1 MNTKQ
6 LQYFLTTAEN
16 KSIASAAK
24 CLDISQPAISL
35 QLANLEHE
43 LKIKLFNRD
52 FRGVTLTSAGLKFKQ
67 HAEKILLQIQTA
79 KIEMTEGLE
88 AFSGKVVVGLSQAA
102 CNVLS
107 VELLNELE
115 HRYENIELTF
125 RVGPS
130 YIVNSWLLEK
140 KVDIAICYDIPE
152 KEGSELTI
160 LELISEDLRL
170 YISTKPQDP
179 AYSELTLYSSMP
191 FSDLQYY
198 KIFMPDQDDA
208 LSKMLIKNADN
219 LNIKLKTKDA
229 FGQMTTT
236 LHFVTQGIALVVCP
250 SSATFHLEQNRQIRG
265 INIIEPNL
273 KQNVYLVKNHA
284 IETSRAV
291 DAVFELIREV
301 TASVHN
307 KDYWCGT
314 LLDKKYYIPKIS
326 EVATIIDHKMAIEA

>member
-24 CLDISQPAISL
+24 VLDISQPAISL

-52 FRGVTLTSAGLKFKQ
+52 FRGVTLTEAGQKFKP

-79 KIEMTEGLE
+79 KTEMTEGLK
-88 AFSGKVVVGLSQAA
+88 ALSGKVVVGLSQSA

-115 HRYENIELTF
+115 HRYENLELTF

-140 KVDIAICYDIPE
+140 KIDIAICYDIPE
-152 KEGSELTI
+152 DVNAELTT
-160 LELISEDLRL
+160 LELINEDLRL
-170 YISTKPQDP
+170 YISTKPQNP
-179 AYSELTLYSSMP
+179 AYSELALYSYMN

-208 LSKMLIKNADN
+208 LSKVLMEQADN
-219 LNIKLKTKDA
+219 AGIKLKTKDA
-229 FGQMTTT
+229 FGQMMTT
-236 LHFVTQGIALVVCP
+236 LHFVTQGLALVVCP
-250 SSATFHLEQNRQIRG
+250 SSATFHLEQSRQIRG
-265 INIIEPNL
+265 INIIEPKL
-273 KQNVYLVKNHA
+273 KQHVYLVKNNTM
-284 IETSRAV
+284 ENSRAV

-301 TASVHN
+301 TASVHSKN
-307 KDYWCGT
+307 YWCGK
-314 LLDKKYYIPKIS
+314 LLDKKYHVPQIS
-326 EVATIIDHKMAIEA
+326 DVATIHDHKLTKKA